1 MPEAEAGWER
11 SQEGASAGQD
21 VRSERPATGHGQPR
35 TTLNTGTTLRS
46 DLHKHYSTFLTPRRA
61 SARRVAH
68 QVLRTER
75 QPIPVPSSPVSLEI
89 PCCPGPVT
97 GSIRPPGSK
106 SITNRALICAALA
119 TGESHLT
126 GVLDSHDTRVMVAGL
141 RGLGIG
147 ITADWS
153 SGQIRATGCGGT
165 IPATAATIDAAASGT
180 TIRFLAAV
188 CGLGHGTYRLDG
200 TPRMR
205 KRPIGDLLAALEALG
220 VKATAESPGGCPPVV
235 IKSRGLPGGSTRI
248 AGSVSSQFASGLA
261 MAGPCMREGLT
272 LEFTGRLVSLPY
284 LEMTR
289 RVMESFGATCAVV
302 DERTWRIEPI
312 GYRGVAYDIEPDAS
326 AASYFAAAAAIT
338 GGCVR
343 IEGLSHS
350 SMQGDVG
357 FCTALA
363 RMGCT
368 VDWHQRPGEAVTVSG
383 RAASGIDIDMNAISD
398 TVPTLAVVALFA
410 AGPTTIRN
418 VAHIRD
424 KETDRIGDL
433 ATELRKLGARVEE
446 RPDGLTIH
454 PAALHAAEI
463 TTYDDHR
470 MAMSLGLAGLRVPG
484 VRILDPACVG
494 KTFPTYW
501 ARLAGI
507 AGIDLSAYASS
518 PTA

>member
-1 MPEAEAGWER
+1 
-11 SQEGASAGQD
+11 
-21 VRSERPATGHGQPR
+21 
-35 TTLNTGTTLRS
+35 
-46 DLHKHYSTFLTPRRA
+46 
-61 SARRVAH
+61 
-68 QVLRTER
+68 
-75 QPIPVPSSPVSLEI
+75 VPSPPASLEI

-97 GSIRPPGSK
+97 GAIRPPGSK
-106 SITNRALICAALA
+106 SITNRALVCAALA
-119 TGESHLT
+119 AGESRLT
-126 GVLDSHDTRVMVAGL
+126 GVLDSQDTRVMVAGL
-141 RGLGIG
+141 RSLGID
-147 ITADWS
+147 IDADWA
-153 SGQIRATGCGGT
+153 SGQIRVTGCGGT
-165 IPATAATIDAAASGT
+165 IPSSSATIDAAASGT

-188 CGLGHGTYRLDG
+188 CGLGHGVYRLDG

-205 KRPIGDLLAALEALG
+205 KRPIGDLLAALEPLG
-220 VKATAESPGGCPPVV
+220 VKATAESPGGCPPVM
-235 IKSRGLPGGSTRI
+235 IESRGQAGGSTCV

-261 MAGPCMREGLT
+261 MAAPCMREGLT

-289 RVMESFGATCAVV
+289 RVMESFGATCEQV
-302 DERTWRIEPI
+302 DERTWRIEPT
-312 GYRGVAYDIEPDAS
+312 GYQGNDYTIEPDAS

-343 IEGLSHS
+343 IDGLGRS

-357 FCTALA
+357 FCDALA

-368 VDWHQRPGEAVTVSG
+368 VEWHDLPAEAVTVSG
-383 RAASGIDIDMNAISD
+383 RAASGIEIDMNAISD

-433 ATELRKLGARVEE
+433 ATELRKLGALVEE
-446 RPDGLTIH
+446 QPDGLMIH
-454 PAALHAAEI
+454 PAPLHAAEI

-470 MAMSLGLAGLRVPG
+470 MAMSLALAGLRVPG
-484 VRILDPACVG
+484 VKILDPACVG
-494 KTFPTYW
+494 KTFPDYW
-501 ARLAGI
+501 GRLAAI
-507 AGIDLSAYASS
+507 SGIDLSAYESP